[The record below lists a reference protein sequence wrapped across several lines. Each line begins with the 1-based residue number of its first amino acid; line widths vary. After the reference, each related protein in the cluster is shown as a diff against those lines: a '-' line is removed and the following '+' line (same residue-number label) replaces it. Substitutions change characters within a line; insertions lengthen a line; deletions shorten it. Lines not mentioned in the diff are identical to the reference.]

1 MEYAL
6 QNAAP
11 QPTLQHLVRDLDGK
25 RIRVITF
32 SGVVTVAPAQ
42 QRGIVVRTTAEQPG
56 APIGFYVPEAF
67 GITLNKAIAVVEANL
82 TQVVVDGRTQMATA
96 YGLTDITVRLVE
108 SEQTPGIGWPYVSFT
123 CHSNDLALGVHY
135 RVTVQHPL
143 PSQPAATATPTATPT
158 STLSSTST
166 STTTST
172 PPA

>member
-1 MEYAL
+1 MDYVL

-25 RIRVITF
+25 RIKVITF

-67 GITLNKAIAVVEANL
+67 GITLDNAVAVVEATL

-96 YGLTDITVRLVE
+96 YGLSDITVRLVE
-108 SEQTPGIGWPYVSFT
+108 SEQTPGFGWPYVSFT

-135 RVTVQHPL
+135 RVTVQHSMEEPK
-143 PSQPAATATPTATPT
+143 PVQPVQPATVA
-158 STLSSTST
+158 STD
-166 STTTST
+166 
-172 PPA
+172 A

>member
-1 MEYAL
+1 MDYAL

-11 QPTLQHLVRDLDGK
+11 QPTLQHLVRDLDGR
-25 RIRVITF
+25 RIKVITF

-42 QRGIVVRTTAEQPG
+42 QRGIVVRTTADQPG

-67 GITLNKAIAVVEANL
+67 GITLDKAIAVVEANL

-96 YGLTDITVRLVE
+96 YGLSDITVRLVE
-108 SEQTPGIGWPYVSFT
+108 SEQTPGLGWPYISFT

-143 PSQPAATATPTATPT
+143 QPAPPVQPAQPAAIASDDT
-158 STLSSTST
+158 
-166 STTTST
+166 
-172 PPA
+172 

>member
-25 RIRVITF
+25 RIKVITF
-32 SGVVTVAPAQ
+32 SGVVNVAPAQ

-67 GITLNKAIAVVEANL
+67 GIPLDKAVAVVEATL

-108 SEQTPGIGWPYVSFT
+108 SEQTPGLGWPYVSFT

-143 PSQPAATATPTATPT
+143 QPS
-158 STLSSTST
+158 
-166 STTTST
+166 
-172 PPA
+172 PPAQPVQTTPVASTDT

>member
-11 QPTLQHLVRDLDGK
+11 QPTLQHLVRDLDGT

-96 YGLTDITVRLVE
+96 YGLSDIAVRLVE

-143 PSQPAATATPTATPT
+143 PSQPASTASATPTATTTPT
-158 STLSSTST
+158 P
-166 STTTST
+166 TTT
-172 PPA
+172 PHI

>member
-1 MEYAL
+1 MEYVL

-11 QPTLQHLVRDLDGK
+11 QPTLQHLMRDLDGK

-32 SGVVTVAPAQ
+32 SGVVTVGPAQ

-67 GITLNKAIAVVEANL
+67 GITLDKAIAAVEATL

-96 YGLTDITVRLVE
+96 YGLSDIAVRLVE
-108 SEQTPGIGWPYVSFT
+108 SEQTPGLGWPYISFT

-135 RVTVQHPL
+135 RVTIQHPL
-143 PSQPAATATPTATPT
+143 QPVQPNAAASDDT
-158 STLSSTST
+158 
-166 STTTST
+166 
-172 PPA
+172 

>member
-11 QPTLQHLVRDLDGK
+11 QPTLQHLVRNLDGK

-56 APIGFYVPEAF
+56 APIGFYVPQAF

-158 STLSSTST
+158 STLPST